1 MTLVRWITE
10 MGMGV
15 DVHGGDY
22 TKAARRA
29 VSDAL
34 RHSSLNFFDA
44 AGKTVHDMHVEV
56 VIAVSDPAAVDTEA
70 VASEVPYGTVTI
82 TPVAGG
88 LDVPAPRAGDRM
100 VIANAA
106 VLVSFEDGEEPIGE
120 AAPPSPS
127 P

>member
-1 MTLVRWITE
+1 MSTTRWVTE

-34 RHSSLNFFDA
+34 RHSSLHFFQATD
-44 AGKTVHDMHVEV
+44 KTVHDMHVEV
-56 VIAVSDPAAVDTEA
+56 RIGVADPSAVDVDA
-70 VASEVPYGTVTI
+70 VAEEVPYGTVTV
-82 TPVAGG
+82 TPSPGG
-88 LDVPAPRAGDRM
+88 LDVEAPNGTDRL

-106 VLVSFEDGEEPIGE
+106 ILVSFED
-120 AAPPSPS
+120 
-127 P
+127 